1 MMHEQALADAVAA
14 IADRHIDTK
23 RAALRE
29 QIALRLLADNGTV
42 STEDVDAQ
50 LEREWAPPDARTL
63 ANIVAAKAASAV
75 EFWERVVT
83 WETELGERAQL
94 KVAKLEALLDA
105 ARADLAAA
113 EASIVVEHAEQQLH
127 DAEALAEYAARTGDP
142 SAAPAGTYSTAAA
155 GTAAGK
161 GGA

>member
-1 MMHEQALADAVAA
+1 MMHEQAMADAVAA

-42 STEDVDAQ
+42 STDDVDAQ

-63 ANIVAAKAASAV
+63 ANVVAAKAAAAV
-75 EFWERVVT
+75 EFCQRQVT
-83 WETELGERAQL
+83 WETELGERAQC
-94 KVAKLEALLDA
+94 KVAKLEAQLEA

-113 EASIVVEHAEQQLH
+113 EASTAVEDAEQHLRE
-127 DAEALAEYAARTGDP
+127 AEALAEYAARAGDP
-142 SAAPAGTYSTAAA
+142 SAAPAGTYTTAGA
-155 GTAAGK
+155 GVATGK